1 MIIVCT
7 SKEHVRWHVRLRL
20 ELFQIKNLALAVDA
34 LDIDLVEV
42 LSGKHLL
49 DSNLL
54 LVLLLY
60 LQLLKVKVPLRVQPL
75 HLELPEIF
83 MIGVGRDDS
92 KYFSN
97 EVPALI
103 IEAADIPNLED
114 LVLELEF
121 RIDLLLF

>member
-7 SKEHVRWHVRLRL
+7 SKEHVRRHVRLSL
-20 ELFQIKNLALAVDA
+20 ELLQIKYLALAIDA

-54 LVLLLY
+54 LVLLLN
-60 LQLLKVKVPLRVQPL
+60 LEFLKVEVSLRVQPL

-92 KYFSN
+92 KNFAN

-103 IEAADIPNLED
+103 VEAADVPDLED

-121 RIDLLLF
+121 